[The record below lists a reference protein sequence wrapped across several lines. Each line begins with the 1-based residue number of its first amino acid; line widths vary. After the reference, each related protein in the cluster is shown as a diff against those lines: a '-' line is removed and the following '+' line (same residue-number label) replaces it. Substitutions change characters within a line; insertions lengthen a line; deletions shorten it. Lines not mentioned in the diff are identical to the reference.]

1 MLSASQ
7 ATSFPAAAPGT
18 PNPQKRGR
26 GAIIKR
32 HTKTRGNTRT
42 RGTNFPPR
50 KKQRVQTALL
60 ELLCTKLRE
69 GHAFRDLTS
78 KVLAWEL
85 ADVART
91 LVGDDVKEINL
102 IASKHPHAFPNM
114 VTVLFQNE
122 FRKGAAKERPGAR
135 TKGSSAASS
144 RGFARVLSKFARSD
158 DLAADMA
165 QLWHSCVDEDLG
177 KDKLEAVC
185 LMRHFQ
191 ARPTSKRARRPSA
204 PEEAASGAS
213 CKTSAIQDA
222 DEVADECLAD
232 PFFAWPS
239 DMDQQCLT
247 DSFLAW
253 PSDMDQDQDWL
264 HGLK

>member
-1 MLSASQ
+1 MLSVSQ

-177 KDKLEAVC
+177 KDKLEAVR
-185 LMRHFQ
+185 LMRMQ
-191 ARPTSKRARRPSA
+191 SMGPETVSTLPLAGPEMAR
-204 PEEAASGAS
+204 
-213 CKTSAIQDA
+213 
-222 DEVADECLAD
+222 
-232 PFFAWPS
+232 
-239 DMDQQCLT
+239 
-247 DSFLAW
+247 
-253 PSDMDQDQDWL
+253 L
-264 HGLK
+264 HGPK